1 MTRQSD
7 NARLVVRRGQEF
19 YLHLRL
25 SRDYD
30 SYIDGI
36 SIVFTLDGIERPQYG
51 HGTLVATAL
60 LNPGENS
67 EAAWQTTI
75 AAIEPNF
82 LRIKASITTRILS
95 NLKYVK
101 NFINEIFLSQI
112 VPSVN
117 AIIGKWKMEI
127 DTKNKQS
134 EGAVSYTMDNPF
146 YLICNPWCEGKYSQA
161 SFVENCF

>member
-7 NARLVVRRGQEF
+7 RARLVVRRGQEF

-30 SYIDGI
+30 PYIDGI

-82 LRIKASITTRILS
+82 LRIRASEKHYNAVL
-95 NLKYVK
+95 VK
-101 NFINEIFLSQI
+101 FEIREKF
-112 VPSVN
+112 
-117 AIIGKWKMEI
+117 
-127 DTKNKQS
+127 D
-134 EGAVSYTMDNPF
+134 
-146 YLICNPWCEGKYSQA
+146 
-161 SFVENCF
+161 